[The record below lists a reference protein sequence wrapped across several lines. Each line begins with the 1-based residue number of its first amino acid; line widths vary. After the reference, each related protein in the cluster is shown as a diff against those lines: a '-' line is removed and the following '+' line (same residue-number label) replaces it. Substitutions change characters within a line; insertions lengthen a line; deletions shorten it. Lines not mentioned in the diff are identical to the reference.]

1 VLIPSGLLLD
11 EEAAKVNADGADGAF
26 CLLPRHADFVSAL
39 VPGLLAY
46 TLPSGEERYVAHD
59 EAVLVKCG
67 AEVLV
72 STRQASGGADLDR
85 MEQAIA
91 DRFRAARRAGARGP
105 ARAWRGWRPGSP
117 RRFLELGGEGR
128 VRPSGRPRSQG
139 PPGGR
144 QGRQERKL
152 RRGARAHKRIWFGLG
167 ASGWSAG
174 RWPSRRSRPSP
185 WGVWLRPAPPS
196 RFSWNAHPAR
206 GRAHPRLLETPGA
219 G

>member
-1 VLIPSGLLLD
+1 MRLRVLIPSGLLLD

-91 DRFRAARRAGARGP
+91 DRFGQLDEQEREVRSSLARLEAGFA
-105 ARAWRGWRPGSP
+105 
-117 RRFLELGGEGR
+117 RRFLELG
-128 VRPSGRPRSQG
+128 
-139 PPGGR
+139 
-144 QGRQERKL
+144 
-152 RRGARAHKRIWFGLG
+152 RGA
-167 ASGWSAG
+167 
-174 RWPSRRSRPSP
+174 
-185 WGVWLRPAPPS
+185 
-196 RFSWNAHPAR
+196 
-206 GRAHPRLLETPGA
+206 
-219 G
+219 